1 MSFTKKGEITTSLK
15 DLQKSTPLWYY
26 HTFKRNRCLK
36 QTQIKSRLQDPTPP
50 SSRHYSHS
58 GRTTTLSRECNS
70 SPSPSS
76 TSRSGRSWLFEELE
90 DGDDPETRLRLE
102 EGQLGDAHKTA
113 GWRQMFAFWAR
124 WANPWSWSYYWFW
137 SLSWPWSWSLS
148 LSLWASSLIIFE
160 RLWTV
165 QRRDVDFTRSQ
176 QQLRS
181 SSPFSAFIVNKGGGP
196 APLDPL
202 PRGSRPVEPKE
213 YDILGFST
221 STGWSGFT
229 MNGTAPPIIQG
240 WKFVTMDSM
249 RVSTFCLDISIALT
263 NSQLNQHV

>member
-1 MSFTKKGEITTSLK
+1 MILSYILK
-15 DLQKSTPLWYY
+15 
-26 HTFKRNRCLK
+26 NRYFK

-58 GRTTTLSRECNS
+58 GRTPTLSGECNS

-76 TSRSGRSWLFEELE
+76 TSRSGRSWLFEEPE
-90 DGDDPETRLRLE
+90 DGDDRESRLRLE

-181 SSPFSAFIVNKGGGP
+181 SSSFSALLSTKEE
-196 APLDPL
+196 APHRLTLSRGEVDQWNPRSTTFWAFLPPQVGLVLLCIGHPL
-202 PRGSRPVEPKE
+202 RLFRAEK
-213 YDILGFST
+213 L
-221 STGWSGFT
+221 WRW
-229 MNGTAPPIIQG
+229 TAWQSQH
-240 WKFVTMDSM
+240 FV
-249 RVSTFCLDISIALT
+249 
-263 NSQLNQHV
+263 